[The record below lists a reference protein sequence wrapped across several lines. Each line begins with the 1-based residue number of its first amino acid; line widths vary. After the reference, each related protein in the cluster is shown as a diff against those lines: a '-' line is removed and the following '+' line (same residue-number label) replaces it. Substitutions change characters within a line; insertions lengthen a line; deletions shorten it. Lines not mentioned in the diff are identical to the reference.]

1 MELGVG
7 SFGFVP
13 FWYGKKLAAVATNY
27 IPSPT
32 LTNPAAAASTAL
44 DNPINATLVADGP
57 VISQEWWIV
66 GTAASAVDVAV
77 GVAVDPTAAASWMRP
92 YTAQTQLSGN
102 AGIDGQAAAP
112 MGFMMTHAP
121 LSVAQTVMP
130 TPGWPSDGLF
140 WLWKGVWLGLMNWRV
155 GGVYSPGQFRALKS
169 RKPFLP
175 RICSRTQTT
184 SRCGGPRLSLFC

>member
-57 VISQEWWIV
+57 VVSQEWWIV

-140 WLWKGVWLGLMNWRV
+140 WLWKGFGPGASCGKVAVSRNPIGLEATTRRTTCGSW
-155 GGVYSPGQFRALKS
+155 
-169 RKPFLP
+169 
-175 RICSRTQTT
+175 CSRGNTGCWH
-184 SRCGGPRLSLFC
+184 RP